1 MFKFSFLAALCFF
14 SCYSIN
20 AQTHT
25 PVHLSQSIPNANS
38 SGFYR
43 YLPADYATSNKNYPL
58 IIWMHGAGQT
68 GNGTPAELPKVL
80 ELGLTNVISTGG
92 FPASFTVNDSSYSF
106 IVISPQFAAWPS
118 ATNVGG
124 MLNYV
129 MANYR
134 VDPERVYLLGMSAG
148 GAGVWNYASASVAN
162 SNRIAAI
169 ILFAGASN
177 ATQAQANRIAST
189 NLPVWAFHNTNDGT
203 IPVSYSRNWLNIINA
218 YIPTPSPLMRLTE
231 FPVVSGDAV
240 IAHDCWTNTTVP
252 SYKIN
257 NQNIYEWLLS
267 YWQRVVPANIPP
279 VAQAEAD
286 AFIVLPANLSLNGLQ
301 SSDPDGIIV
310 SYRWRKIS
318 GPASHLFSDSTSANP
333 TVQNLTAGLYSFELT
348 VTDNKNAS
356 AADSISIQVL
366 PEATF
371 TWEGAVSTD
380 WQNAANWK
388 NNLPA
393 LSASVVV
400 IPAGRPHYPI
410 IQTLISIKSL
420 YCATGAVVTVS
431 SNGSLIIQEQ

>member
-1 MFKFSFLAALCFF
+1 MFKFYLMAVLCFC
-14 SCYSIN
+14 SYCTIS

-38 SGFYR
+38 WGFYQ
-43 YLPADYATSNKNYPL
+43 YLPANYAASNKNYPL
-58 IIWMHGAGQT
+58 IIWLHGAGQT
-68 GNGTPAELPKVL
+68 GYGTPAELPKVL
-80 ELGLTNVISTGG
+80 EQGLPNVISTGG
-92 FPASFTVNDSSYSF
+92 FPAIFTVNESSYSF
-106 IVISPQFAAWPS
+106 IVISPQFADWPT
-118 ATNVGG
+118 ATNVEGI
-124 MLNYV
+124 LAHV
-129 MANYR
+129 IANYR

-148 GAGVWNYASASVAN
+148 GAGVWDYASESVAN
-162 SNRIAAI
+162 SNKIAAI
-169 ILFAGASN
+169 IPFVGAMN
-177 ATQAQANRIAST
+177 PTLAQANRIAST
-189 NLPVWAFHNTNDGT
+189 SLPVWAFHNTNDGT
-203 IPVSYSRNWLNIINA
+203 IPVSYSRNWINMINA

-231 FPVVSGDAV
+231 FSVRGNAV
-240 IAHDCWTNTTVP
+240 TAHDCWTNTTVP
-252 SYKIN
+252 SYKVN

-267 YWQRVVPANIPP
+267 YRQRVVPANLPP
-279 VAQAEAD
+279 VAQAGAD
-286 AFIVLPANLSLNGLQ
+286 AFVVLPANLSLNGLQ
-301 SSDPDGIIV
+301 SSDPDGMIV

-318 GPASHLFSDSTSANP
+318 GPASHLFSDSTIANP
-333 TVQNLTAGLYSFELT
+333 TVQNLTAGSYTFALT

-393 LSASVVV
+393 SSASVVV